1 MHVSL
6 CIMCTYIQQTRIIKK
21 KVRCSFLFTKMLV
34 YIDCLFWVFRPIK
47 AFCTHLDSLGYRWRL
62 VIEQW
67 GFLAC
72 HTYCDTGYPF
82 YLFISALV
90 VEHLAV
96 ELSHPGFKYQ
106 TFQTNR
112 TLKLI
117 DPPTRF
123 ERTAQ
128 WTKYKEIHLFVSIHF
143 VCVKTIK
150 TYLIIRLIQGI
161 MIFISIFYHDCLICF
176 IDYRTF

>member
-1 MHVSL
+1 
-6 CIMCTYIQQTRIIKK
+6 
-21 KVRCSFLFTKMLV
+21 MLV
-34 YIDCLFWVFRPIK
+34 VIDCLFWVFRPIK

-62 VIEQW
+62 ANFDLVSTFIVIEQW

-106 TFQTNR
+106 PFRTNR

-117 DPPTRF
+117 APPTRF

-128 WTKYKEIHLFVSIHF
+128 WTKYQENRDLF
-143 VCVKTIK
+143 
-150 TYLIIRLIQGI
+150 
-161 MIFISIFYHDCLICF
+161 ICEHSLV
-176 IDYRTF
+176 YAY